1 MAKKK
6 RFFAKKRQ
14 LDLEC
19 LAKKNYAVVSTVVEE
34 VNGSEF
40 RYESAIQM
48 FQQANADVKKIKP
61 ELSHCD
67 VIVEFSGPIS
77 FKLVVP
83 AISQGALFSGL
94 TEGCDNPK
102 TTQTNSQSSTS
113 IKAPLEA
120 SSLQEA
126 EQLATRSAAISMPA
140 IDHGNALALRATKHP
155 LSLEEAMCLLAKS
168 PDENISRK
176 IYVRARGPERTIRY
190 ATGSKTIGGGHQIS
204 AFLHSK
210 DTYVLKGCR
219 VLPTAHPEVLQIHG
233 SPDDPEWQRLREN
246 FPGTN
251 SVFDEQNQ
259 PAMEFLHYAS
269 GARGMSI
276 DVEVCISEKVDS
288 RKRRLFPIRV
298 LNQKDIISQARE
310 RLDFLEEISS

>member
-6 RFFAKKRQ
+6 LFPKKRQ

-19 LAKKNYAVVSTVVEE
+19 LAKRDYAVISAFVED

-40 RYESAIQM
+40 RVESAIQIL
-48 FQQANADVKKIKP
+48 QQANADLKKTKP

-67 VIVEFSGPIS
+67 VIVEFGAPIS

-83 AISQGALFSGL
+83 AMSQAALFSNH
-94 TEGCDNPK
+94 TEEGNALK
-102 TTQTNSQSSTS
+102 TTETGDHSNAPLR
-113 IKAPLEA
+113 APLEA

-126 EQLATRSAAISMPA
+126 EQLAASSAAISMPA
-140 IDHGNALALRATKHP
+140 IDHGNELALRATKHS
-155 LSLEEAMCLLAKS
+155 LSLEEAMELLAKS

-190 ATGSKTIGGGHQIS
+190 AAGSKTIGGGLKIS

-210 DTYVLKGCR
+210 DGYSLKGCR
-219 VLPTAHPEVLQIHG
+219 VFPTAHPDILKVQGCAE
-233 SPDDPEWQRLREN
+233 DPEWQRLRAN

-251 SVFDEQNQ
+251 TVFDEQNQ
-259 PAMEFLHYAS
+259 QAMQLLRYAAS
-269 GARGMSI
+269 AKCLSI
-276 DVEVCISEKVDS
+276 DVEVCISEKMDT

-298 LNQKDIISQARE
+298 LNQKAFFSQTRE
-310 RLDFLEEISS
+310 HLDFLEEISS